1 MQHNH
6 TIYNIADN
14 TFIQLLI
21 RKYVSMTH
29 GFTIKINVADG

>member
-21 RKYVSMTH
+21 RMTQ
-29 GFTIKINVADG
+29 GFNIKTNVADG